1 MRVNAYLQKNKKK
14 CIIKCVCVFCEAKK
28 NVKHGAKHIFF
39 DFIEQASEFCTDDN
53 FTKTYTAKT
62 RL

>member
-1 MRVNAYLQKNKKK
+1 M
-14 CIIKCVCVFCEAKK
+14 CVFFVKQK